1 MIQAVVALRG
11 VAQRPDIFPGYV
23 QRPRYFSSR
32 CSSFFAVLPAAP
44 ISSEWF
50 RRWSWSMTVDSS
62 LLCSY
67 SRLDSEGG
75 SEITPFESSRVTHIY
90 LVHSHFD
97 YLEYF
102 YIFGT
107 LPVERDIRNFAPC
120 KIRSNFGKY
129 FPLLRRSIYSYLGNL
144 FVRNFTRISFRNR
157 KLSRLCSIRTIV
169 S

>member
-120 KIRSNFGKY
+120 KIRSNFVRFADRY
-129 FPLLRRSIYSYLGNL
+129 ILIRGNL
-144 FVRNFTRISFRNR
+144 FVRNFARISFRNR
-157 KLSRLCSIRTIV
+157 KLSRLYSIRTIV

>member
-120 KIRSNFGKY
+120 KIRSNFVRFADRY
-129 FPLLRRSIYSYLGNL
+129 ILIYLGNL
-144 FVRNFTRISFRNR
+144 FVRNFARISFRNR
-157 KLSRLCSIRTIV
+157 KLSRLYSIRTIV